1 MILSARRCSTRV
13 ALTEAP
19 SKSGVPVETSAPSP
33 TISTSPS
40 SIVAP
45 GSPSSFS
52 TAITSSLATVYC
64 LPPVRITANITRP
77 ISVGGP
83 VAASPP
89 WAKWGRAGLPAWER
103 RTIVARLALSMF
115 SGRWSLSAM
124 WQELGWAAVRVL
136 LGFVLPVGLIA
147 AGVMAL
153 DQVRISYFALIGLGF
168 AVLTVWEA
176 FRFRILG
183 SNARDAAVGLGP
195 ARTEPGRESRLSPAA
210 RAMRPAMLRLDRDWR
225 TYAGRAETQL
235 AAAEAAIAAVPDPVI
250 LIDRHR
256 RIVRANAAWAELIG
270 AVAEPRD
277 LASALRNPALLA
289 AADAVLAGEHVRTV
303 EFAVSVPVARLLEA
317 RLARIDGP
325 SLDGA
330 AAVITLHDI
339 TVLKRADE
347 MRADFVANAG
357 HELKTPLSTLLGF
370 IETLRGPARDDAA
383 ARERFLGIM
392 HEQAGR
398 MARLVDDLLSLS
410 RIELNEHVV
419 PTAHVALK
427 PVLDSVAAALEL
439 RAAQRG
445 IRIELKLP
453 ETLPG
458 AQGERDELAQV
469 FQNLLDNAVKYARRD
484 STVTV
489 TAGGDSGATAGMLWV
504 AVADHSDGIPSEH
517 LARLTERF
525 YRVDNARSREL
536 GGTGLGLAIVKHI
549 LNRHRGRLDIASTLG
564 QGSTF
569 TVWLRAAA

>member
-1 MILSARRCSTRV
+1 MWREQLGWTAVRILLPWLAGA
-13 ALTEAP
+13 ALIAALFDR
-19 SKSGVPVETSAPSP
+19 GAL
-33 TISTSPS
+33 
-40 SIVAP
+40 
-45 GSPSSFS
+45 GGS
-52 TAITSSLATVYC
+52 TAIGAALVLLVLLAGAVLATNRR
-64 LPPVRITANITRP
+64 L
-77 ISVGGP
+77 GL
-83 VAASPP
+83 AARE
-89 WAKWGRAGLPAWER
+89 A
-103 RTIVARLALSMF
+103 TARLGPDMAS
-115 SGRWSLSAM
+115 SGSA
-124 WQELGWAAVRVL
+124 R
-136 LGFVLPVGLIA
+136 P
-147 AGVMAL
+147 
-153 DQVRISYFALIGLGF
+153 
-168 AVLTVWEA
+168 
-176 FRFRILG
+176 
-183 SNARDAAVGLGP
+183 
-195 ARTEPGRESRLSPAA
+195 LSPAA
-210 RAMRPAMLRLDRDWR
+210 QALWPALSRLDRDWR
-225 TYAGRAETQL
+225 EHAGQTETQL
-235 AAAEAAIAAVPDPVI
+235 GAAEAAIAAIPDPLI
-250 LIDRHR
+250 LIDRNR

-270 AVAEPRD
+270 SVLEPRD
-277 LASALRNPALLA
+277 LAAALRNPAVLG
-289 AADAVLAGEHVRTV
+289 AADAVLAGEEIRTV
-303 EFAVSVPVARLLEA
+303 EFAVSVPVTRLLQ
-317 RLARIDGP
+317 ARIARIEGP

-330 AAVITLHDI
+330 AAVISLHDI
-339 TVLKRADE
+339 TALKRADE
-347 MRADFVANAG
+347 MRADFIANAG

-392 HEQAGR
+392 QEQAGR

-445 IRIELKLP
+445 IRIELELP
-453 ETLPG
+453 ENLPE

-489 TAGGDSGATAGMLWV
+489 TAGTADGATPAMVW
-504 AVADHSDGIPSEH
+504 ATVADQSDGIPSEH